1 MENKG
6 AQPREPILGVEPAT
20 GPPQC
25 MRVGRSAPCQK
36 NPPGYTYGSAVSW
49 GSIEAA
55 TDLSVYSGSFLM
67 DGNNVPHSNKIHC
80 IR

>member
-36 NPPGYTYGSAVSW
+36 KPARMHVRMC
-49 GSIEAA
+49 
-55 TDLSVYSGSFLM
+55 SVLWKYRGCYRSVCVFWQFFDGWQQCASF
-67 DGNNVPHSNKIHC
+67 
-80 IR
+80 